1 MKERIAKLID
11 LKSIIT
17 ILITIA
23 LIYGFIV
30 EKINAE
36 QFMTIATMIF
46 TFYFAKKDKGDD
58 LNDLSGV
65 QEKIQ

>member
-1 MKERIAKLID
+1 MRDKIARLID

-17 ILITIA
+17 ILITLC

-30 EKINAE
+30 SKINAE

-46 TFYFAKKDKGDD
+46 TFYFAKKDKGSDVD
-58 LNDLSGV
+58 V
-65 QEKIQ
+65 

>member
-1 MKERIAKLID
+1 MIKEKIAKLID

-17 ILITIA
+17 VLITIC

-30 EKINAE
+30 DKVNAE

-46 TFYFAKKDKGDD
+46 TFYFAKKDKGDETDD
-58 LNDLSGV
+58 LRTI
-65 QEKIQ
+65 QEKI

>member
-1 MKERIAKLID
+1 MKNRIAKLID

-17 ILITIA
+17 ILITGC

-30 EKINAE
+30 GKVNNE

-46 TFYFAKKDKGDD
+46 TFYFAKKESE
-58 LNDLSGV
+58 NN
-65 QEKIQ
+65 E